1 MVEEINASHSKS
13 GVANEQKD
21 KKKRSYVVNMVKV
34 ILVLSDLMIPCLLAG
49 IVGYGIWSKQKVYEL
64 FVDGAVEGIKTVGK
78 ILPTLIALMVAVGIL
93 RASGFLDFLASLVGR
108 LPIGKI
114 LPGELFPLILVRLFS
129 SSAATGAALD
139 LFKTYGT
146 DSYLGMCT
154 SLLLSS
160 TETVFYTMSV
170 YFLTAKVAKTRWT
183 LPGALISTGAGVAA
197 SIILAGMISG

>member
-1 MVEEINASHSKS
+1 MGNTAPE
-13 GVANEQKD
+13 D
-21 KKKRSYVVNMVKV
+21 VVVSAGLAALDGPADAD
-34 ILVLSDLMIPCLLAG
+34 ILGAFRARLPGGCTLHLTSDA
-49 IVGYGIWSKQKVYEL
+49 
-64 FVDGAVEGIKTVGK
+64 
-78 ILPTLIALMVAVGIL
+78 LIALMGAVGIL